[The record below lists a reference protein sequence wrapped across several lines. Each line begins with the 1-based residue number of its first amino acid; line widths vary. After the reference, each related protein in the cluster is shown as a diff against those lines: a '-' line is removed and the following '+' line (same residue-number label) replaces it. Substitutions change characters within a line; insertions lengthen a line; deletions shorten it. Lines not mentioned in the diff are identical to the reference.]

1 MARFR
6 NKKKWTSAI
15 AGVLV
20 LVMAVGLLAGL
31 GSIGGSET
39 ATIGSSSF
47 SVGGISQETGKGIDS
62 NVSVYTK
69 ERIACQGLSIV
80 PDFSSS
86 SKYQLFFYNE
96 DDVFVSATELRSDTF
111 EASAIP
117 AAGRYVRIV
126 IYPSTV
132 DENGKQI
139 ENFKVRFWNVRDIV
153 KDFDITVSKTQTVA
167 NRAEGAMRVKF
178 SDSLVLPPV
187 VDLMVEGAT
196 FDKGA
201 RSWSGMS
208 SVADCSVFV
217 ADVSSVSQI
226 KLTVSSETFLTFFF
240 VDSNGKLLFER
251 PVLSGSPQIVDVK
264 SASFVV
270 VNLPENVEFSFS
282 DYMSR

>member
-20 LVMAVGLLAGL
+20 LVMAVALVAGL
-31 GSIGGSET
+31 ASLGRDET
-39 ATIGSSSF
+39 TAIGSSSF

-62 NVSVYTK
+62 SVSVYTK

-96 DDVFVSATELRSDTF
+96 DDVFVGATELRSDTF

-139 ENFKVRFWNVRDIV
+139 ENFKVRFWDVRGIV
-153 KDFDITVSKTQTVA
+153 DDFEIMVNKTQTTDNLLENAMQV
-167 NRAEGAMRVKF
+167 NFAEA
-178 SDSLVLPPV
+178 LVFPPV
-187 VDLMVEGAT
+187 VNLKVEGAT
-196 FDKGA
+196 FDKSVN
-201 RSWSGMS
+201 SWSGITAAKDS
-208 SVADCSVFV
+208 CVLV
-217 ADVSSVSQI
+217 ADVSALSQV
-226 KLTVSSETFLTFFF
+226 KLTVFSENVLMFAF
-240 VDSNGKLLFER
+240 VDATGKLVLEV
-251 PVLSGSPQIVDVK
+251 PVLSGSPQIVNVK

-270 VNLPENVEFSFS
+270 VNFPENADFSVTA
-282 DYMSR
+282 YMPR